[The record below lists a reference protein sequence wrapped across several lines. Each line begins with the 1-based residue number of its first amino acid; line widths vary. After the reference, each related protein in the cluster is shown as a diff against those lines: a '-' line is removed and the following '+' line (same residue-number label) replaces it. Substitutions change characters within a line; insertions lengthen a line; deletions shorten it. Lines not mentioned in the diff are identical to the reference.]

1 MGPLWGLLGNSCRQL
16 KSGPGFKGMNGSR
29 CRGLAGGGWGAQ
41 ARRAAVLGLSQTRAG
56 RRSSHGNGLRKTPSA
71 KGTLGPSLRPA
82 VPNQHEHTRQTQ
94 PMPTTTQAG
103 PAPALGTGAQ
113 PGETQP
119 YPPGQ
124 DDAGSNRKLR
134 PKT

>member
-1 MGPLWGLLGNSCRQL
+1 MGVARQQL
-16 KSGPGFKGMNGSR
+16 QTAEIWSWFQRHERLQMQGARGWRVGSTGEEGGSPGPEPNQ
-29 CRGLAGGGWGAQ
+29 GGQ
-41 ARRAAVLGLSQTRAG
+41 AVLPREGPPQDPQCQGHARPF
-56 RRSSHGNGLRKTPSA
+56 TP
-71 KGTLGPSLRPA
+71 TCC
-82 VPNQHEHTRQTQ
+82 PNQHEHTRQTQ

-103 PAPALGTGAQ
+103 PAPALGPGAQ